1 VEEVDTSEAAV
12 AATLAV
18 AAADTSV
25 VAAEAITEVEAITAV
40 ADTHI
45 VAVARRSADGI
56 LVRVECRAVSMD
68 TRRAAVA

>member
-1 VEEVDTSEAAV
+1 VVDTSEAAV
-12 AATLAV
+12 ADTLAV
-18 AAADTSV
+18 
-25 VAAEAITEVEAITAV
+25 VAAAITEVAAAAIMEV

>member
-25 VAAEAITEVEAITAV
+25 VEAEAITAA

>member
-12 AATLAV
+12 A
-18 AAADTSV
+18 DTSAV
-25 VAAEAITEVEAITAV
+25 EAEAITAVEAITEV

>member
-1 VEEVDTSEAAV
+1 VDTSEAAV
-12 AATLAV
+12 A
-18 AAADTSV
+18 DTSAV
-25 VAAEAITEVEAITAV
+25 EAEAITAVEAITEV

>member
-25 VAAEAITEVEAITAV
+25 VEAEAITEV